1 MRMKLLTLIASALL
15 FSPLPAL
22 AQMGQSAALTGTV
35 TDATGAILPGVTVT
49 AASESL
55 IGGSRSAP
63 TDVNGV
69 YRFPALPPGL
79 YTVTAELSN
88 FRKSSQEA
96 RLELGQTVT
105 LDVKLEVGGLTDV
118 VEVAGSSPTV
128 DAKSS
133 SADKN
138 LPTEF
143 LELIPFSSRFGPGA
157 MLIAPGVNPTNYSAY
172 GSGGS
177 SSNALLIDGV
187 DVGDPEGGTIW
198 VFASHNWLQEVQIS
212 GLGANAEYGG
222 FTGRLVEQPVPVRQ
236 QPVPRACSR
245 RSTRTTGS
253 PTATRAKKSWRQN
266 PDRCVS
272 ATTNYVTDTTFQ
284 IGGPVQA
291 GQALVL
297 HELPVLPS
305 RDIAIWVSADHA
317 GRDSG
322 HQHRA
327 ECPPRE
333 VSPRFLFKP
342 TMKLGESD
350 QLTGFFQAERYT
362 VEGRGPARPLHR
374 RRPSAEDS
382 AGVAWNANYT
392 KVLSSTAV
400 FDVRYAGFWGYYYLQ
415 PYNGDDTPGWYDV
428 EEDFYAVNW
437 YYFYK
442 ADRTR
447 NQAERRA

>member
-22 AQMGQSAALTGTV
+22 AQLGQSAALTGTV
-35 TDATGAILPGVTVT
+35 TDASGAILPGVTVT

-55 IGGSRSAP
+55 IGGSRSTP

-128 DAKSS
+128 DVKSS

-157 MLIAPGVNPTNYSAY
+157 MLTAPGVNPNNYSAY

-222 FTGRLVEQPVPVRQ
+222 FTGVSSNSLF
-236 QPVPRACSR
+236 
-245 RSTRTTGS
+245 RSGSNRFRGLFETLYENDWLTDSNTT
-253 PTATRAKKSWRQN
+253 AEILEQN
-266 PDRCVS
+266 PVVGFGEDQLCHRHYVPDRR
-272 ATTNYVTDTTFQ
+272 A
-284 IGGPVQA
+284 VQA

-297 HELPVLPS
+297 YELPVLPS
-305 RDIAIWVSADHA
+305 RDIAIWLPADHSV
-317 GRDSG
+317 GYSR
-322 HQHRA
+322 HEHRA

-333 VSPRFLFKP
+333 VSALS
-342 TMKLGESD
+342 L
-350 QLTGFFQAERYT
+350 QAD
-362 VEGRGPARPLHR
+362 HQ
-374 RRPSAEDS
+374 
-382 AGVAWNANYT
+382 AG
-392 KVLSSTAV
+392 
-400 FDVRYAGFWGYYYLQ
+400 
-415 PYNGDDTPGWYDV
+415 
-428 EEDFYAVNW
+428 
-437 YYFYK
+437 
-442 ADRTR
+442 
-447 NQAERRA
+447 